1 MVRKRTC
8 GQEETG
14 WVQEEDRMWSVIGP
28 DVVRKRQ
35 DVFRNRTGSGQEE
48 TGCGQESWLV
58 CGLKEVT
65 AGSVEV

>member
-1 MVRKRTC
+1 
-8 GQEETG
+8 
-14 WVQEEDRMWSVIGP
+14 MWSVIGP